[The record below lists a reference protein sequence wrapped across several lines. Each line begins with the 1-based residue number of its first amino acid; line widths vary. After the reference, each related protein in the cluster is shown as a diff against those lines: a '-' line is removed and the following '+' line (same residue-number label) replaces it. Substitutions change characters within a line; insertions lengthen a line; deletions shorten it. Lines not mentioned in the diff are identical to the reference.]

1 MGIFIG
7 IFGLGLIA
15 AIGYLLYLAVI
26 IGGAVLLAGLFLI
39 FGIYLALIDSF
50 GPEVTWSIIVVTGVG
65 IAGYLLHKNAQ
76 LERAEAARQAEEE
89 RLRAIAIET
98 ERQRRIALDTANKLA
113 TKTALAKP
121 WHDRSL
127 DDWKRILLD

>member
-1 MGIFIG
+1 MGLIIG
-7 IFGLGLIA
+7 IFGLGLIV
-15 AIGYLLYLAVI
+15 AIGSRLYRAVI
-26 IGGAVLLAGLFLI
+26 SGGAVLLAGLFLI

-50 GPEVTWSIIVVTGVG
+50 GPEITWSIIVVTGVG

>member
-65 IAGYLLHKNAQ
+65 IAGYLLYKNAQ

>member
-1 MGIFIG
+1 MGLIIG
-7 IFGLGLIA
+7 IFGLGLVA
-15 AIGYLLYLAVI
+15 AIGYLLYLAVM

-39 FGIYLALIDSF
+39 FGVYIALMDSF
-50 GPEVTWSIIVVTGVG
+50 GPGVTWSIIVVTGVG
-65 IAGYLLHKNAQ
+65 ITVFLLHKNAQ
-76 LERAEAARQAEEE
+76 LERAEAARKAEEE
-89 RLRAIAIET
+89 RLHAIAIET

>member
-7 IFGLGLIA
+7 IFGLGLVA

-39 FGIYLALIDSF
+39 FGVYIALMDSF

-65 IAGYLLHKNAQ
+65 ITVFLLHKNAQ